1 MALISG
7 LYECEYFGSR
17 NLSLED
23 FRKQI
28 REDRVSEISTAI
40 INDLLSVNSSEH
52 RRFLNWIFTVYKL
65 FAVIIL
71 VNLSSSSSLI
81 SLSSRVFNKI

>member
-23 FRKQI
+23 FKKQI
-28 REDRVSEISTAI
+28 RTDKVGEISTAI

-52 RRFLNWIFTVYKL
+52 RRFLNWIFINYL
-65 FAVIIL
+65 
-71 VNLSSSSSLI
+71 LSS
-81 SLSSRVFNKI
+81 